1 MDLPPPP
8 PSQLFRHQNHLHFR
22 YENLIHP
29 TDLIPPTFSHHLR
42 SQPPPHHIANPSLPS
57 FTTFLPTHHSIHEF
71 DPPPKPYLDRISHDL
86 PDQNPIFE
94 NDIYRRRTDSF
105 IDRLPPENL
114 LWGAREVNTEV
125 SDIGDLER
133 YGSVL
138 YRSDELHKERD
149 DEEMRFDNSII
160 DRAHRFYNEREGDVE
175 SRRAYGIKNRGCE
188 LYSEGD
194 YNQRIRRGSELYIDR
209 DDDQMRLGYGINDRG
224 CELYNERD
232 DDQRILGCG
241 VNYGVSE
248 LYNERRPGYHID
260 EMDDDVSRLGYSKNE
275 GVWLRLENRQ
285 REFSDSDLG
294 LGRFSGRLGRGA
306 SNEHFNRSKKNRGV
320 QKMSALDRIGIGKAC
335 RRPRRVHNRRHV
347 SRKSSSISF
356 RGKEKQNFK
365 RLDTRMEYK
374 KGREQS
380 PMELDISFKS
390 NALVAKAILAPASPA
405 VNLDMD
411 LMQNNSIRKVNSIT
425 CWPLSKPN
433 KDMVQSDV
441 LTRGSDLRPGLNGT
455 SDDLLG
461 NPIVF
466 GNVSV
471 ATDDAN
477 DLGEKAAENEP
488 FEVRPLLSNYAESGQ
503 TSVRRVKK
511 RRGAKKQLLH
521 GISHQMTNTFN
532 HQYAVRELHADTTL
546 SKSNKAP
553 DINFLPSTGYT
564 TSKKVEAD
572 ADFSKSFSPKKRK
585 RSSLTT
591 MLASPLAADHMITN
605 YLGHTERVVTTTK
618 DAVHGCQFGTDEVV
632 GLANETSLANEN
644 IGCGDGLGFYQHSD
658 DTYKFARGLGTD
670 KVDVF
675 KDHPFQDGL
684 VLLGNAIVK
693 EPFEVMVSTN
703 SIGSSSP
710 PETGISDFHEDKYL
724 SEIHES
730 CAASDS
736 DCSLLEK
743 EEIITSSD
751 VGSADANSQET
762 FRNQAN
768 TPQTGLNAAEIR
780 SFDGAAVADCSN
792 VSLDTASNS
801 EFIMTDHKGITAEF
815 NVSFPDTMSKK
826 SHFDGANLLH
836 KNGSAGGYL
845 DVISIDHSSKILR
858 KRKAR
863 EVQMCLSGT
872 KTNECLYNLDVEVAK
887 VLTKGLIS
895 AAEVDFPC
903 ERDSCEKDNS
913 LSEGPSAVED
923 SSLYVDFGADSSF
936 NGFRNK
942 RKIVSPRLTPSHSED
957 DSFADSRNIDCSKID
972 QGSSRLP
979 ELEVGQR
986 VELQSAASTSTNKCG
1001 TEDMKVKVG
1010 SEDFFVSDMDKTLT
1024 YVNELHVKDDLSF
1037 IQDLSSCSGKNVVC
1051 IANSG
1056 SELTTSDSDV
1066 PSCVGSPEDFLLSPD
1081 FSFPINPAA
1090 SPTQSRNG
1098 LICGTD
1104 KTSNRRHVSADPSTL
1119 SHGKSLE
1126 NATSDNPH
1134 TNVKIAQSM
1143 ARFTSKAVQKSNP
1156 SNGKSTLIKN
1166 QLTSSGRNV
1175 FTRLPINTS
1184 RNFPSTHVT
1193 KSRTWSRTANSSV
1206 AAIGP
1211 KLQSCP
1217 LPQSHAAKMP
1227 IITQSSYIRKGNS
1240 LVRKPSPSS
1249 ATAPEFHATSSLVYR
1264 SSPCIDKSQE
1274 SNSKVDGVDDP
1285 SLTRVERVFTSA
1297 RPEELSLNHSQKLLK
1312 STDCNL
1318 LESLPVS
1325 NSSRN
1330 GFPRSLDV
1338 LDETT
1343 KPCATPGCQ
1352 DGSSNHS
1359 DSQSTVE
1366 EGNSG
1371 KRITYVKRRSNQL
1384 VAASDSQDAYMSSVD
1399 KTQSSLSGDYY
1410 KSRKNQL
1417 VRSSLEKPVKK
1428 GIAMVD
1434 VNSGRLQGRTS
1445 RSSSKRQS
1453 GTGPAKTYGS
1463 SKFSSVWKLHDA
1475 HLAEKANK
1483 PEKPQKLWPHLFPWK
1498 RATYRRNLLLA
1509 LGSKTNNS
1517 SFSIS
1522 QKSLLSSKR
1531 GAVYTRSTHG
1541 YSLRMSKVLSVGGS
1555 SLKWSKSIERNSK
1568 KANEE
1573 ATRAVAAAEKRKKE
1587 LPIISKSRNHILRKL
1602 VPSVKL
1608 RPGERIFRIGS
1619 ERYKMDSTRRT
1630 LHRISAEEKSLPSV
1644 VLQSEKNIKR
1654 SYVPRRLFI
1663 GNDEYVRIGNG
1674 NQLVRDPKKRTRV
1687 LASEKVRWS
1696 LRTARLRLARK
1707 KKYCQFF
1714 TKFGKCNKGD
1724 GKCSYIHDSSKIVVC
1739 SKFLNGSCSDPD
1751 CKLTHKVIPER
1762 MQDCSYFLKG
1772 SCCKENCPYR
1782 HVIVNPN
1789 SSVCESFMR
1798 GYCAA
1803 GNECPK
1809 KHTYVCPAF
1818 EATGICAEAST
1829 CKLHHPKKK
1838 TEKKHTS
1845 EQKIVRGRYFDGG
1858 LIGVPDCEMA
1868 TSEKLSVK
1876 GKEDIVLQEGK
1887 YPDYISLDVS
1897 DDEVETEP
1905 IFPCSS
1911 VF

>member
-1 MDLPPPP
+1 
-8 PSQLFRHQNHLHFR
+8 
-22 YENLIHP
+22 
-29 TDLIPPTFSHHLR
+29 
-42 SQPPPHHIANPSLPS
+42 
-57 FTTFLPTHHSIHEF
+57 
-71 DPPPKPYLDRISHDL
+71 
-86 PDQNPIFE
+86 
-94 NDIYRRRTDSF
+94 
-105 IDRLPPENL
+105 
-114 LWGAREVNTEV
+114 
-125 SDIGDLER
+125 
-133 YGSVL
+133 
-138 YRSDELHKERD
+138 
-149 DEEMRFDNSII
+149 
-160 DRAHRFYNEREGDVE
+160 
-175 SRRAYGIKNRGCE
+175 
-188 LYSEGD
+188 
-194 YNQRIRRGSELYIDR
+194 
-209 DDDQMRLGYGINDRG
+209 
-224 CELYNERD
+224 
-232 DDQRILGCG
+232 
-241 VNYGVSE
+241 
-248 LYNERRPGYHID
+248 
-260 EMDDDVSRLGYSKNE
+260 
-275 GVWLRLENRQ
+275 
-285 REFSDSDLG
+285 
-294 LGRFSGRLGRGA
+294 
-306 SNEHFNRSKKNRGV
+306 
-320 QKMSALDRIGIGKAC
+320 
-335 RRPRRVHNRRHV
+335 
-347 SRKSSSISF
+347 
-356 RGKEKQNFK
+356 
-365 RLDTRMEYK
+365 
-374 KGREQS
+374 
-380 PMELDISFKS
+380 
-390 NALVAKAILAPASPA
+390 
-405 VNLDMD
+405 
-411 LMQNNSIRKVNSIT
+411 
-425 CWPLSKPN
+425 
-433 KDMVQSDV
+433 
-441 LTRGSDLRPGLNGT
+441 
-455 SDDLLG
+455 
-461 NPIVF
+461 
-466 GNVSV
+466 
-471 ATDDAN
+471 
-477 DLGEKAAENEP
+477 
-488 FEVRPLLSNYAESGQ
+488 
-503 TSVRRVKK
+503 
-511 RRGAKKQLLH
+511 
-521 GISHQMTNTFN
+521 MTNTFN
-532 HQYAVRELHADTTL
+532 FQSAVRELHADTTL
-546 SKSNKAP
+546 SKTNKAP
-553 DINFLPSTGYT
+553 DTNFRPSTRYT
-564 TSKKVEAD
+564 TSKKVDVD
-572 ADFSKSFSPKKRK
+572 ADSSKSFSPKKRK
-585 RSSLTT
+585 RSSLTKL
-591 MLASPLAADHMITN
+591 LASPLAADHMFTD
-605 YLGHTERVVTTTK
+605 YLVHTERVVTTTK
-618 DAVHGCQFGTDEVV
+618 DAVHGCQLGTDEVV
-632 GLANETSLANEN
+632 GLADETFLANEN
-644 IGCGDGLGFYQHSD
+644 IGRGDSLGFYQHSD
-658 DTYKFARGLGTD
+658 DTYIFAHNRASKHKSAKRTIEFTGMGTD
-670 KVDVF
+670 TFDGF

-693 EPFEVMVSTN
+693 EPLEVVVSTN
-703 SIGSSSP
+703 STGCSSP
-710 PETGISDFHEDKYL
+710 PETGISDIHEDKYM

-730 CAASDS
+730 CAASES

-768 TPQTGLNAAEIR
+768 TPQTGLNAEEIR
-780 SFDGAAVADCSN
+780 SLDGAAVADCSN

-801 EFIMTDHKGITAEF
+801 EFIMADHKGITAEF
-815 NVSFPDTMSKK
+815 DVSFPDPMSKK

-845 DVISIDHSSKILR
+845 EVISTGHSSKILR

-863 EVQMCLSGT
+863 EVQMCLSGP
-872 KTNECLYNLDVEVAK
+872 KTNESLYNLDVDVAK
-887 VLTKGLIS
+887 VLTKDLIS

-923 SSLYVDFGADSSF
+923 SSLYVNFGADSSF

-942 RKIVSPRLTPSHSED
+942 RKSVSPRLTPSLSED
-957 DSFADSRNIDCSKID
+957 DSVADSLNIDCSKIN

-1001 TEDMKVKVG
+1001 TEDMK
-1010 SEDFFVSDMDKTLT
+1010 
-1024 YVNELHVKDDLSF
+1024 DDPSF

-1081 FSFPINPAA
+1081 FGFPINPAA

-1104 KTSNRRHVSADPSTL
+1104 KTSNRRPVSSDPSNL

-1134 TNVKIAQSM
+1134 TNVKIAQPIP
-1143 ARFTSKAVQKSNP
+1143 RFTSKAAQKSNP
-1156 SNGKSTLIKN
+1156 SNGKLTLIKN
-1166 QLTSSGRNV
+1166 PLTSSGRNV

-1184 RNFPSTHVT
+1184 GNFPSTHVT

-1217 LPQSHAAKMP
+1217 LPQSHAAKMA

-1249 ATAPEFHATSSLVYR
+1249 ATAPEFHATNSLVYR

-1297 RPEELSLNHSQKLLK
+1297 RPEDLSLNHSQKLLK

-1330 GFPRSLDV
+1330 GFPRSLDA
-1338 LDETT
+1338 LDETS
-1343 KPCATPGCQ
+1343 KSCAIPGCQ

-1359 DSQSTVE
+1359 DSQSTLD
-1366 EGNSG
+1366 EGNSR

-1384 VAASDSQDAYMSSVD
+1384 VAASDSPDAYMSTVD

-1417 VRSSLEKPVKK
+1417 VRASLEKPVKK

-1453 GTGPAKTYGS
+1453 GTGPAKTCGS

-1475 HLAEKANK
+1475 HSAEKANK
-1483 PEKPQKLWPHLFPWK
+1483 SEKPQKLWPHLFPWK

-1517 SFSIS
+1517 YFSIS

-1608 RPGERIFRIGS
+1608 CPGERIFRIGS

-1630 LHRISAEEKSLPSV
+1630 LHRISAEEKSVPSV

-1782 HVIVNPN
+1782 HVIVNPD
-1789 SSVCESFMR
+1789 SSVCESFLR

-1829 CKLHHPKKK
+1829 CKLHHPKQK
-1838 TEKKHTS
+1838 TEKKHTC

-1858 LIGVPDCEMA
+1858 LIDVPDCDMA

-1876 GKEDIVLQEGK
+1876 GKDDIVLQEGK

-1905 IFPCSS
+1905 ISPCSS